1 MNFCH
6 HTAFAQCHVTTKGI
20 LTSWTWTEKR
30 TKWIMFPESPT
41 HTCLAGTVTGEG
53 PFGFVVSREKSDS
66 YRKAFFS
73 I

>member
-6 HTAFAQCHVTTKGI
+6 HTASAQCHVTTKGI

-53 PFGFVVSREKSDS
+53 PFGFVVRREKSDS
-66 YRKAFFS
+66 YRKVFFS